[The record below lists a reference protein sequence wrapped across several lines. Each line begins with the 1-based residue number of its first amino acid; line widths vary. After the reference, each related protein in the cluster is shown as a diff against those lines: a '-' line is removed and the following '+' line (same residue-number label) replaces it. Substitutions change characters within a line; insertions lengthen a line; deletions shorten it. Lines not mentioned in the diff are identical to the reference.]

1 MAFNRRD
8 FLKSAAVASAA
19 SAVGI
24 SVPTEVEAQ
33 LKRLKRIGDGI
44 RLHVGFVE
52 LGVEL
57 CLQPKMGR
65 LLQ

>member
-8 FLKSAAVASAA
+8 FLKSAQLPQLL

-24 SVPTEVEAQ
+24 SVPTEVEPQ

-44 RLHVGFVE
+44 RLHVV
-52 LGVEL
+52 L
-57 CLQPKMGR
+57 
-65 LLQ
+65 